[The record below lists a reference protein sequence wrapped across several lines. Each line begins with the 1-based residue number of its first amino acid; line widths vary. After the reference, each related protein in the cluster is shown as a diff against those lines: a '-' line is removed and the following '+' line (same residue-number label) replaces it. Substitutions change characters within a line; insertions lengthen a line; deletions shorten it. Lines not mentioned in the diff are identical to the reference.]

1 GCARRRGTPTPRAA
15 RARLPWPRPASRPH
29 PPRRRGRRSL
39 PRGRAHP
46 ASAPPAASAPAACPA
61 AARPPRLRETDRR
74 RRTHPR
80 RAPATRTARR
90 SRAPPPTPRRGT
102 GFRPVPRSRCPATVP
117 PPWPFPPTPPSPP
130 PASTTQHRSPVARRV
145 AGASDMP
152 RGTCCRAGICCSR
165 RADALT
171 QSVRT
176 LTVSSRRA
184 RAQHGH
190 ELAREQVGHFTP
202 APVALGGGEPRADAI
217 DGRDDGAAARR
228 PRLEHRDAMVELE
241 DERQVARGARE
252 QAVRRRDVAGD
263 EAVGGGRETVRQT
276 MQVAVNLA
284 PPGRRE
290 LSRGLAADRDR
301 LAAAQAPRRQRRP
314 VGRIRRRA
322 VDLDA

>member
-1 GCARRRGTPTPRAA
+1 
-15 RARLPWPRPASRPH
+15 
-29 PPRRRGRRSL
+29 
-39 PRGRAHP
+39 
-46 ASAPPAASAPAACPA
+46 
-61 AARPPRLRETDRR
+61 
-74 RRTHPR
+74 
-80 RAPATRTARR
+80 
-90 SRAPPPTPRRGT
+90 
-102 GFRPVPRSRCPATVP
+102 
-117 PPWPFPPTPPSPP
+117 
-130 PASTTQHRSPVARRV
+130 
-145 AGASDMP
+145 MP
-152 RGTCCRAGICCSR
+152 RGKCCRAGICCSR

-290 LSRGLAADRDR
+290 LGRGLAADRAG
-301 LAAAQAPRRQRRP
+301 AATPAPPGWSDPPARRRP
-314 VGRIRRRA
+314 RCASRRA
-322 VDLDA
+322 PGR